1 MDGIIINSGI
11 IDYEKGLEI
20 QRLLHKLRKEEKIPD
35 TLWLLEHE
43 PVITLGRR
51 GKNENLIVSED
62 YLKEIG
68 IKVYYVERG
77 GDITYHGPGQIIG
90 YLFFRIE
97 GLNSVR
103 AFVRKLEQAI
113 ILALKNL
120 NINAHQIENY
130 TGVWVGNNKICAIGI
145 AVKDW
150 VTFHGFALY
159 LNPIME
165 HFNYIIPCGIKEK
178 GITSIYKESKIN
190 DKELVKNTL
199 KFAFEEIFNLK
210 FKNLSLKELIE
221 REAKYV
227 QNYRT

>member
-165 HFNYIIPCGIKEK
+165 HFNYIIPCGIKDK

-210 FKNLSLKELIE
+210 FKNLSLRELIE